1 MFPTFCCS
9 YPSQYKFSEES
20 RTHYYRRKLQML
32 KFWREG
38 IERQLAA
45 IDASITTLQ
54 SQIDRNQADA

>member
-1 MFPTFCCS
+1 MFPTFCCGYS
-9 YPSQYKFSEES
+9 GQCNSSEES
-20 RTHYYRRKLQML
+20 RIHYYKRKLQML

-45 IDASITTLQ
+45 LDASINTLQ